1 VTQYS
6 PAAPLT
12 TEPVAGT
19 AVSRD
24 LPAYLSTIGIS
35 AFLLF
40 VLEMLAG
47 RLVLPV
53 FGGSPAVWTTSL
65 CFFTGVVFLG
75 YLYAHLAATRL
86 RPARG
91 AVLHLAFVALAL
103 VAALAAPAD
112 VASLRNE
119 SLPEAINVI
128 IALAVVVGPVA
139 IIFSTTIP
147 LLSSWFGRSGR
158 DPWWLYAVSN
168 TAALLGLLAYP
179 FVIEP
184 LIPLSNQRV
193 FLVAG
198 FALYALLLAAV
209 AIAGARSRWRAT
221 GARASDAQVIAQAP
235 LSRRRML
242 RWLVAA
248 MVPAGLL
255 SASTTFLATDLIS
268 APLLWIWPLGIY
280 LASMTV
286 AFSARGRR
294 LLVPIERLVPT
305 AATLLW
311 IPFVLPVGWPVVVLL
326 ATEFGAF
333 GVLAT
338 AIHGRLALDRPDERH
353 LTAFYLVLSA
363 GGVLATGLV
372 ALAAPLLFSTVL
384 EYPILIA
391 AATGLLALLARPE
404 SSGDAPGVQA
414 ILLGVGRRLV
424 PYAVIAGVLYAIV
437 ATGSSS
443 VVVGVIGG
451 LLAVGALIVAGART
465 YGALAVLTTAAIAVF
480 LVSVSS
486 NPLLRIR
493 TFFGVTEV
501 RGAAEGDAHA
511 LFSGTTLH
519 GLQFLDDRRDSPTTY
534 YVEEGP
540 VGDIFDL
547 LRQRLPGSASIG
559 IVGLGAG
566 GLTAYAVAG
575 DSVRFYEIDPAVIA
589 IAAESRFFSYL
600 ADSPATIDIVKGDAR
615 LSLQAAPDD
624 SYDLLFLDA
633 FSSDTLP
640 LHLVTKEA
648 IELYDRVL
656 RPGGV
661 MVFNVS
667 NRFYDLPGSVA
678 ATARARRARRDG
690 ARVWPNARGRGP
702 VRGVAIVVGGG
713 RDACRHRRVR
723 GSRLDRSRRHR
734 VGAH

>member
-128 IALAVVVGPVA
+128 VALAVVVGPVA

-311 IPFVLPVGWPVVVLL
+311 IPFVLPVG
-326 ATEFGAF
+326 
-333 GVLAT
+333 
-338 AIHGRLALDRPDERH
+338 
-353 LTAFYLVLSA
+353 
-363 GGVLATGLV
+363 
-372 ALAAPLLFSTVL
+372 
-384 EYPILIA
+384 
-391 AATGLLALLARPE
+391 
-404 SSGDAPGVQA
+404 
-414 ILLGVGRRLV
+414 
-424 PYAVIAGVLYAIV
+424 
-437 ATGSSS
+437 
-443 VVVGVIGG
+443 
-451 LLAVGALIVAGART
+451 
-465 YGALAVLTTAAIAVF
+465 
-480 LVSVSS
+480 
-486 NPLLRIR
+486 
-493 TFFGVTEV
+493 
-501 RGAAEGDAHA
+501 
-511 LFSGTTLH
+511 
-519 GLQFLDDRRDSPTTY
+519 
-534 YVEEGP
+534 
-540 VGDIFDL
+540 
-547 LRQRLPGSASIG
+547 
-559 IVGLGAG
+559 
-566 GLTAYAVAG
+566 
-575 DSVRFYEIDPAVIA
+575 
-589 IAAESRFFSYL
+589 
-600 ADSPATIDIVKGDAR
+600 
-615 LSLQAAPDD
+615 
-624 SYDLLFLDA
+624 
-633 FSSDTLP
+633 
-640 LHLVTKEA
+640 
-648 IELYDRVL
+648 
-656 RPGGV
+656 
-661 MVFNVS
+661 
-667 NRFYDLPGSVA
+667 
-678 ATARARRARRDG
+678 
-690 ARVWPNARGRGP
+690 
-702 VRGVAIVVGGG
+702 
-713 RDACRHRRVR
+713 
-723 GSRLDRSRRHR
+723 
-734 VGAH
+734 